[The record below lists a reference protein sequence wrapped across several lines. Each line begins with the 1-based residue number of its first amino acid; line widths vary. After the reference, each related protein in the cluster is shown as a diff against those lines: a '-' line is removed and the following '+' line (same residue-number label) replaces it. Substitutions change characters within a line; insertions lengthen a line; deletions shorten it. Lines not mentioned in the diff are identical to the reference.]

1 MLVLL
6 ALPLPL
12 LLAGCQGRPESSL
25 QPPAALPP
33 LPRSAVE
40 AGAVAGGP
48 AATGLTPLPTPQ
60 QVVTAQ
66 PVGRLDPFL
75 PVQGA
80 ASGPGGAAQAT
91 LPAGFR
97 FQGVIL
103 SRGRAQALVQFGSES
118 GNLRVGDAG
127 GRTTPLLPP
136 GWAVGGIDVARG
148 RLILRVSGRSVPVSL
163 DAQS

>member
-1 MLVLL
+1 V
-6 ALPLPL
+6 LPL
-12 LLAGCQGRPESSL
+12 LLAGCQGQPDSSL
-25 QPPAALPP
+25 QAPAALPP
-33 LPRSAVE
+33 LPRSAVDP
-40 AGAVAGGP
+40 GVAADAP

-66 PVGRLDPFL
+66 PVGRPDPFL
-75 PVQGA
+75 PVQGT
-80 ASGPGGAAQAT
+80 ASQPGGAAGPT

-103 SRGRAQALVQFGSES
+103 SRGRAQALVRFGAES

-127 GRTTPLLPP
+127 GRTTPLLPS

-163 DAQS
+163 DGQS